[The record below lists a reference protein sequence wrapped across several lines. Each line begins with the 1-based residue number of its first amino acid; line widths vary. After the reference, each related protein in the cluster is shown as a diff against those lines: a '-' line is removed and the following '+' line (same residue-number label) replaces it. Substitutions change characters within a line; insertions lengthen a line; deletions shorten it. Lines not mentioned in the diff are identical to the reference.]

1 MYGRHQEKSRTVSVY
16 GHLWNTVEA
25 WSWFGFTLQLGV
37 LGIFSKCMDLWMQ
50 KSTIRFWFTTEY
62 YLECVLLAIAW
73 AARAYLDKKQKIE
86 DYQSRIGLPR
96 ACTSTLLKLCAIIL
110 NRKKAGG
117 KKKNQRKAFKVLQDF
132 KSFPWSPENY
142 YLKKLQESCLREEL
156 RYSDKISTFKLSSTF

>member
-1 MYGRHQEKSRTVSVY
+1 MYGKRKEKSRTVSVY

-25 WSWFGFTLQLGV
+25 WSWFGSTLQLGM
-37 LGIFSKCMDLWMQ
+37 LGIFSKCTDLWMQ

-62 YLECVLLAIAW
+62 NLECVLLAIAW

-86 DYQSRIGLPR
+86 EYQSRIG
-96 ACTSTLLKLCAIIL
+96 LLKLCAIIL

-117 KKKNQRKAFKVLQDF
+117 KKINQRKAFKVLQDF